1 MMIFFV
7 PWATRTWTTARPMGP
22 PPRTRTEAFLA
33 PMSRSGDAETA
44 CQATERGSTSAVV
57 LLVFALYR
65 GWRTDLRCPSPR
77 FLAMAILHPTVQQP
91 LHSIHHRHLLSSQI
105 SILFSSSFSSQSH
118 DKDLPL
124 KPINPPFAHAFSTPF
139 LQAPQL

>member
-1 MMIFFV
+1 MMIFLV

-22 PPRTRTEAFLA
+22 PPRTRTEALVA

-57 LLVFALYR
+57 LSVFLLHIREGGRTSSVQVYVFWQWQHCIPGYSNCFTQSTTTTYYPLSAFFASSLIPHLVSL
-65 GWRTDLRCPSPR
+65 PN
-77 FLAMAILHPTVQQP
+77 
-91 LHSIHHRHLLSSQI
+91 
-105 SILFSSSFSSQSH
+105 
-118 DKDLPL
+118 LPL
-124 KPINPPFAHAFSTPF
+124 KPINPPLAHAFSTPF